1 MCDVRCLTSMLIVA
15 ALGTGLALAQLPN
28 ASRDDRILPG
38 RLGLP
43 ATNTRSSEP
52 FVTRIYKTGDNDQ
65 ILKKQPRGY
74 PFTITEDYE
83 LGENEKAQIHK
94 GVDIT
99 SRPAPNAP
107 ARPMDFKAGV
117 YGVVVRAGGGDWGT
131 ISVQLRDGSVIQ
143 YLHTTA
149 SHVKVGD
156 VVAPDTLLGVTGR
169 TGARDI
175 HLHIQARDKHGEFI
189 SPDLAFKVGQ
199 RKPSTPIKP
208 EQGAG
213 ADFDPDQSVGV
224 QPKVKGRKVFPKV
237 DLQTKWVVEV
247 IGGGGKVQEVL
258 GEFPTYRD
266 ASYCSVRWSEDH
278 PDDLRLT
285 REREVATNKDNTPLP

>member
-1 MCDVRCLTSMLIVA
+1 MCERRRSSSVLVLFALMA
-15 ALGTGLALAQLPN
+15 ALARAQQPD

-43 ATNTRSSEP
+43 TANTRSSEP
-52 FVTRIYKTGDNDQ
+52 FVTRIYKTDENDQ
-65 ILKKQPRGY
+65 ILTKQPNGY

-83 LGENEKAQIHK
+83 RGEHETAIVHK

-99 SRPAPNAP
+99 SRPAPNEP

-131 ISVQLRDGSVIQ
+131 ISIQLRDGSVIQ

-149 SHVKVGD
+149 SYVKVGD

-169 TGARDI
+169 TGTRDI
-175 HLHIQARDKHGEFI
+175 HIHIQAKKGGDYI
-189 SPDLAFKVGQ
+189 LPDQAYKAGQ

-208 EQGAG
+208 DECAEE
-213 ADFDPDQSVGV
+213 DFDPNQSLGA
-224 QPKVKGRKVFPKV
+224 QPKLKGRKVLPNV
-237 DLQTKWVVEV
+237 ELPTKWVVEV
-247 IGGGGKVQEVL
+247 IGAGGRVDEV
-258 GEFPTYRD
+258 R
-266 ASYCSVRWSEDH
+266 
-278 PDDLRLT
+278 
-285 REREVATNKDNTPLP
+285 

>member
-1 MCDVRCLTSMLIVA
+1 
-15 ALGTGLALAQLPN
+15 
-28 ASRDDRILPG
+28 
-38 RLGLP
+38 
-43 ATNTRSSEP
+43 
-52 FVTRIYKTGDNDQ
+52 VTRIYKTDDNGDV
-65 ILKKQPRGY
+65 LKKQPLGY
-74 PFTITEDYE
+74 PFTITEEYE
-83 LGENEKAQIHK
+83 RGENEKPIVHK

-99 SRPAPNAP
+99 SNPTPGQP

-117 YGVVVRAGGGDWGT
+117 YEVVVRAGGGDWGT

-149 SHVKVGD
+149 ARVKIGD

-175 HLHIQARDKHGEFI
+175 HLHIQARNKHGEFI
-189 SPDLAFKVGQ
+189 SPDLAFKIGQ
-199 RKPSTPIKP
+199 KKPLTSIKP
-208 EQGAG
+208 EDGAG
-213 ADFDPDQSVGV
+213 ADFDPELSIGV
-224 QPKVKGRKVFPKV
+224 QPNVRDKKVLPMI
-237 DLQTKWVVEV
+237 DLPSKWVVEV

-285 REREVATNKDNTPLP
+285 REREVATGKGSSPLP

>member
-83 LGENEKAQIHK
+83 LGENEKAQVHK

-99 SRPAPNAP
+99 SRPAPNEP

-117 YGVVVRAGGGDWGT
+117 YGVVVRAGSGDWGT
-131 ISVQLRDGSVIQ
+131 IAVQLRDGSVLQ

-149 SHVKVGD
+149 SLVKVGD
-156 VVAPDTLLGVTGR
+156 VVAPETLLGVTGR
-169 TGARDI
+169 TGR
-175 HLHIQARDKHGEFI
+175 GTFI
-189 SPDLAFKVGQ
+189 SISRRGT
-199 RKPSTPIKP
+199 S
-208 EQGAG
+208 
-213 ADFDPDQSVGV
+213 SVNSSR
-224 QPKVKGRKVFPKV
+224 PTWHSKWDSESHRRRSS
-237 DLQTKWVVEV
+237 LNQT
-247 IGGGGKVQEVL
+247 QE
-258 GEFPTYRD
+258 PTSILTNR
-266 ASYCSVRWSEDH
+266 SESS
-278 PDDLRLT
+278 PR
-285 REREVATNKDNTPLP
+285 